1 MGLGDEYSRDA
12 LFRRPDQEVQ
22 NSDSDCEESPEP
34 LHPED
39 FEALYSDEIYTDVVL
54 IQEFVWDGHHR
65 VKHRYGVVEYT
76 QLLHESDRFWS
87 DCSIRMNVMNL
98 YRRLHFRERFDPQ
111 SFQNWL
117 QYYIDLQ

>member
-12 LFRRPDQEVQ
+12 LFRRPDQDAHT
-22 NSDSDCEESPEP
+22 SDSDCEECDEP

-39 FEALYSDEIYTDVVL
+39 FEALYSDEIYTDIVL
-54 IQEFVWDGHHR
+54 IQEFVNDGYHR

-76 QLLHESDRFWS
+76 HVLHESDRFWS
-87 DCSIRMNVMNL
+87 DCVIRMDVMRL
-98 YRRLHFRERFDPQ
+98 YRRLHFKELFDPQ

-117 QYYIDLQ
+117 KYYIDLK